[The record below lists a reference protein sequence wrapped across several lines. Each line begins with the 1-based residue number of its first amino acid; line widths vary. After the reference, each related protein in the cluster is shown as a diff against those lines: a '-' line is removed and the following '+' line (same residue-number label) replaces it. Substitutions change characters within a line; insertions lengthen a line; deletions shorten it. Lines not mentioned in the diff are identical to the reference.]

1 MAGSLRKYMAS
12 WSWRSTVIV
21 GGLGYLAFIN
31 VGPRLFPSMAS
42 WPWDVRV
49 VLSRLARIMPL
60 ILAVLAS
67 PFAIRAGRYISR
79 WERGL
84 KLDTRSDKAKEKL
97 ADSLMSVGTAIH
109 SATLVAILVFPVT
122 AFISLVARGTDPL
135 PADALDTLLRG
146 DWLTLPTWV
155 AFGRWVY
162 AHLLFTAL
170 FTVTLLFPALFGSK
184 LRLHA
189 LDIYDALPRPAASP
203 SLALTP
209 VPVQDRPTVLSKPVE
224 DVHDDAG
231 FSS

>member
-1 MAGSLRKYMAS
+1 M
-12 WSWRSTVIV
+12 T
-21 GGLGYLAFIN
+21 
-31 VGPRLFPSMAS
+31 S
-42 WPWDVRV
+42 WPWGARV
-49 VLSRLARIMPL
+49 ILFWLGNIMPL
-60 ILAVLAS
+60 ILAVLVYPLAV
-67 PFAIRAGRYISR
+67 RAGRYTPR

-84 KLDTRSDKAKEKL
+84 ELDTRSDKAKEKL

-146 DWLTLPTWV
+146 DWLTPPTWV
-155 AFGRWVY
+155 AFGQWVY

-170 FTVTLLFPALFGSK
+170 FTVTLLFPALTGSK

-189 LDIYDALPRPAASP
+189 MNIYDTLPRPAASP
-203 SLALTP
+203 SLAPTP
-209 VPVQDRPTVLSKPVE
+209 APVQDRPTVLSKPVE
-224 DVHDDAG
+224 DLHDGTG